1 MEARILDL
9 PPDPERDPEAFYH
22 AHEEV
27 NVPVTGAH
35 DETGDYMRDALSVH
49 LPHRWVGEDRCCYWI
64 EGNNQVFLG
73 PDIFV
78 AERPRPH
85 VQPSSFRLWE
95 HGPLLFVAEIASR
108 SSFRKD
114 VGPKLERYAEGLQ
127 PDEYLYYDADHADLR
142 LHRRTDLGYVRLSPD
157 SQGRLWSE
165 AVEASF
171 AIEDGVLRV
180 FDAEGNRLPSHLE
193 EAALRLE
200 AEETARA
207 ERQRTEAERQRAEAE
222 RQRAEAAL
230 VEVAALRAELTRL
243 RGSG

>member
-9 PPDPERDPEAFYH
+9 PPDPQQDPEAFYH

-27 NVPVTGAH
+27 NGPVTGVH
-35 DETGDYMRDALSVH
+35 DETSDYLRDTLSVH
-49 LPHRWVGEDRCCYWI
+49 LPHRWVGADRCCYWI
-64 EGNNQVFLG
+64 EGNNHVFLG

-78 AERPRPH
+78 AEQPRPA
-85 VQPSSFRLWE
+85 VPPSSFRLWE

-114 VGPKLERYAEGLQ
+114 VAPKLERYAEGLL
-127 PDEYLYYDADHADLR
+127 PDEYLYYDADRADLR
-142 LHRRTDLGYVRLSPD
+142 LHRRTDLGYKPVSPD

-171 AIEDGVLRV
+171 AIEGGLLRV
-180 FDAEGNRLPSHLE
+180 FDANGRLLPSHLE
-193 EAALRLE
+193 ATALRLA
-200 AEETARA
+200 AEESA
-207 ERQRTEAERQRAEAE
+207 EAERQRAEAE

-230 VEVAALRAELTRL
+230 SQVAELQAELARL